1 MTVSPSSW
9 EAWGPPLSPP
19 TTGGLDRD
27 DAEAI
32 AADWWDESPHLCA
45 ALQWESY
52 AATLPPAPAVSA
64 VSTGVQS
71 VAYSPP
77 MPGGQLGLALGRA
90 AWHRSMLGSLASVPL
105 RSGRG
110 RWSCR

>member
-1 MTVSPSSW
+1 MGSVGAAAVPADHGRPDW
-9 EAWGPPLSPP
+9 
-19 TTGGLDRD
+19 D